1 MRVCLCGGP
10 SREQSW
16 WGGEGPSSK
25 GQIMGCGKGGG
36 DDSGKKVEEKMRD
49 KIVVLSGIIRELCV
63 LCLCA
68 LCVCV

>member
-1 MRVCLCGGP
+1 MD
-10 SREQSW
+10 
-16 WGGEGPSSK
+16 
-25 GQIMGCGKGGG
+25 CGKGGG
-36 DDSGKKVEEKMRD
+36 GNSGKVEEKMRD